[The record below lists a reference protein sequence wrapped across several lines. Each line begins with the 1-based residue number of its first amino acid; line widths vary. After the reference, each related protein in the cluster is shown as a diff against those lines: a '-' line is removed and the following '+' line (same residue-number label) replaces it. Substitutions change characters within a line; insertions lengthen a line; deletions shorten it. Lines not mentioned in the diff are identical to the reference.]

1 MFSLLLL
8 PLRVAVSFPGC
19 YRSGLRNDAPDAALA
34 MRQRWRLAEVKC
46 EDYAFVLLSRCIN
59 KLEEQVRI
67 QGVGTAQARKQRKQR
82 KKERK
87 KERKEKRVSGL
98 CKRGCVSTGS
108 GCVVQQFREPAEHNH
123 CSLCAASSLR
133 HIGIAVP
140 IAWHR
145 LVLALLMKT
154 I

>member
-8 PLRVAVSFPGC
+8 PLLRVAVSFPGC

-67 QGVGTAQARKQRKQR
+67 QGVGTAQTRKQA

-87 KERKEKRVSGL
+87 KERKKGCRDCARGAVCQQGVVVLSSSSGNQQNTTTAH
-98 CKRGCVSTGS
+98 CVL
-108 GCVVQQFREPAEHNH
+108 P
-123 CSLCAASSLR
+123 R
-133 HIGIAVP
+133 HFA
-140 IAWHR
+140 
-145 LVLALLMKT
+145 T
-154 I
+154 